1 MLLPHSVGE
10 VLGHCEEDTLPLL
23 VPQALAKALEV
34 KEVEVDTLRVGV
46 LEALWV
52 AERMGVAE

>member
-10 VLGHCEEDTLPLL
+10 VLGHCEEDTLPLP
-23 VPQALAKALEV
+23 VSQALAKALEV

>member
-1 MLLPHSVGE
+1 VLLPHSVGE
-10 VLGHCEEDTLPLL
+10 VLRHCEEDKLPLP

>member
-10 VLGHCEEDTLPLL
+10 VLGHCVEDTLPLP

-46 LEALWV
+46 LKALGVAVKMSV
-52 AERMGVAE
+52 AE